1 MCDYWEVQVPDPL
14 SLDMLVKERLK
25 RWPQRP
31 PGLHMPRRG
40 RHVWLRGRPGDDAAA
55 CHPFLKVPGSTRLRT
70 LPDGL
75 WLNFGGTVED
85 FFVDIFAIEA
95 CGTLQNLLDK
105 RSRFAPSTHSL
116 LAVCPVP
123 WLLAP
128 ALEGDPTP
136 RWQAIGLLL
145 RAPTL
150 PQVFPVRFHRV
161 LYGLKQ
167 KHYDGFAR
175 HQLPHGHELFA
186 PMDALTAED
195 SDKNPELQA
204 LLQRGSPVS
213 NFLRL
218 P

>member
-1 MCDYWEVQVPDPL
+1 MSVSQ
-14 SLDMLVKERLK
+14 SLDLLVKQRLK
-25 RWPQRP
+25 QWPQRP
-31 PGLHMPRRG
+31 PGLRMPRRG
-40 RHVWLRGRPGDDAAA
+40 RHVWLRGRPGEDPD
-55 CHPFLKVPGSTRLRT
+55 CCYPFLKLPGSTRLRT

-75 WLNFGGTVED
+75 WLNFGGTIAEP
-85 FFVDIFAIEA
+85 FVDIFAIEA
-95 CGTLQNLLDK
+95 CSTLQNLLDK

-128 ALEGDPTP
+128 AMAGDPTP
-136 RWQAIGLLL
+136 RWQAIGVMS
-145 RAPTL
+145 RVPAL
-150 PQVFPVRFHRV
+150 PAAFPVRNHVV

-195 SDKNPELQA
+195 SDKDPELLA
-204 LLQRGSPVS
+204 LLQRGSPIAK
-213 NFLRL
+213 FLRL